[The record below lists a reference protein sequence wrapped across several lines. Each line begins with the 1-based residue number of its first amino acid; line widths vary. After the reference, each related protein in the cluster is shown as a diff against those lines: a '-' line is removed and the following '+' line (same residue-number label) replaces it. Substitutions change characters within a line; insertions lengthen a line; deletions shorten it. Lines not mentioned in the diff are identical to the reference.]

1 MKWIQSNYWEI
12 KQSRSLAILGV
23 FFAFFHVTTA
33 LQWFSAD
40 FAQREFA
47 PCWDALPSCQGWQDL
62 LSLQFS
68 HIVKVYGVLAVLAL
82 LVFSSR
88 KIVYVAWWLLLVSSS
103 IKLVVYL
110 TYAELA
116 DNMHSFLF
124 IIEFCFLFI
133 LQKKRT
139 IKALIISMYLVSG
152 ILKLNSDW
160 LAGFWLAPQLDE
172 LPVKAIEWIAAI
184 LVIVELTVPLGLVS
198 RVQKRFALSVLILFI
213 YHGLYWLYI
222 SPTVGAIQI
231 GWLIFL
237 LVDFYEVRKKSRE
250 YTYQPSYVRHEPS
263 QCWPLMALT
272 LFWALQFLPV
282 WDQTV
287 ISESFPLRLKSY
299 KVLMSCKQYNFINFK
314 QSLIDV
320 GQVKVMD
327 SCHPTMHFYQSKAL
341 CDKYS
346 SENDF
351 IGVSSYFVTKELSDP
366 NYTSR
371 FEFRNICLENSVTK
385 GEP

>member
-23 FFAFFHVTTA
+23 FFTFFHVTTA
-33 LQWFSAD
+33 LQWLSAD

-116 DNMHSFLF
+116 DNIHSFLF

-139 IKALIISMYLVSG
+139 VKALIISMYLVSG

-160 LAGFWLAPQLDE
+160 LAGFWLVPQLE
-172 LPVKAIEWIAAI
+172 
-184 LVIVELTVPLGLVS
+184 
-198 RVQKRFALSVLILFI
+198 
-213 YHGLYWLYI
+213 
-222 SPTVGAIQI
+222 
-231 GWLIFL
+231 
-237 LVDFYEVRKKSRE
+237 
-250 YTYQPSYVRHEPS
+250 
-263 QCWPLMALT
+263 
-272 LFWALQFLPV
+272 
-282 WDQTV
+282 
-287 ISESFPLRLKSY
+287 
-299 KVLMSCKQYNFINFK
+299 
-314 QSLIDV
+314 
-320 GQVKVMD
+320 
-327 SCHPTMHFYQSKAL
+327 
-341 CDKYS
+341 
-346 SENDF
+346 
-351 IGVSSYFVTKELSDP
+351 
-366 NYTSR
+366 
-371 FEFRNICLENSVTK
+371 
-385 GEP
+385 